1 MAFHYTAISNC
12 FNCCHLLVRPI
23 GIYILM
29 MIGMSTVTIVFGI
42 TTYFSEKKKYNKDVE
57 KREKDYKAYLDNK
70 SKEINKAI
78 KAQRFSLNYHYP
90 TVAEIKDIVETK
102 APRIYE
108 KHRIITISYIIS

>member
-1 MAFHYTAISNC
+1 MVLQRI
-12 FNCCHLLVRPI
+12 
-23 GIYILM
+23 
-29 MIGMSTVTIVFGI
+29 
-42 TTYFSEKKKYNKDVE
+42 SEKKKYNKDVE
-57 KREKDYKAYLDNK
+57 NERKITKLIWIINL
-70 SKEINKAI
+70 KEINKAI

>member
-1 MAFHYTAISNC
+1 MVLQRI
-12 FNCCHLLVRPI
+12 
-23 GIYILM
+23 
-29 MIGMSTVTIVFGI
+29 
-42 TTYFSEKKKYNKDVE
+42 SEKKKYNKDVE

>member
-1 MAFHYTAISNC
+1 MLKNE
-12 FNCCHLLVRPI
+12 RK
-23 GIYILM
+23 
-29 MIGMSTVTIVFGI
+29 I
-42 TTYFSEKKKYNKDVE
+42 TKLIWIIN
-57 KREKDYKAYLDNK
+57 L
-70 SKEINKAI
+70 KEINKAI

>member
-1 MAFHYTAISNC
+1 MF
-12 FNCCHLLVRPI
+12 
-23 GIYILM
+23 
-29 MIGMSTVTIVFGI
+29 
-42 TTYFSEKKKYNKDVE
+42 E

-108 KHRIITISYIIS
+108 KTSHHHDFLHYKFRYCECRKVIQIKLPRRRI

>member
-1 MAFHYTAISNC
+1 MIALTVVIF
-12 FNCCHLLVRPI
+12 LVRPI

-42 TTYFSEKKKYNKDVE
+42 TTYFSEEKSITKML

>member
-1 MAFHYTAISNC
+1 MAFHYTAISNDC

-57 KREKDYKAYLDNK
+57 KREKITKLIWI
-70 SKEINKAI
+70 INLKKLI
-78 KAQRFSLNYHYP
+78 KRL
-90 TVAEIKDIVETK
+90 
-102 APRIYE
+102 
-108 KHRIITISYIIS
+108 KHNVLV